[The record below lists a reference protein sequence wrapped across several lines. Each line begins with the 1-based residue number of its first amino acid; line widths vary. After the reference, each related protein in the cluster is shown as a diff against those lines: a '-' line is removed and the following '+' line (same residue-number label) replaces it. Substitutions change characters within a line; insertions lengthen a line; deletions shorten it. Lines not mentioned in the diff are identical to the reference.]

1 MKVIAKTA
9 ITTVESNDCSEVSQD
24 SLSAAAAED
33 TGSGVAGDAVCSWC
47 CSGAG
52 SGEGFNRQSLE
63 RCGVC
68 ADAPALASLPVVQPA
83 FSSNETR
90 AQHNQDFHVPAAACA
105 PPPGTGCDRL
115 RPQHR

>member
-1 MKVIAKTA
+1 MKVIANTA

-24 SLSAAAAED
+24 SLGAAAAED
-33 TGSGVAGDAVCSWC
+33 TGSGGAGDAVCSWCC

-68 ADAPALASLPVVQPA
+68 ADAPALASRPVAQPA
-83 FSSNETR
+83 CSSRQTR
-90 AQHNQDFHVPAAACA
+90 AQHNQAFHLPAGGCA
-105 PPPGTGCDRL
+105 P
-115 RPQHR
+115 